1 MTENID
7 DKSPQA
13 RCGFVSVIG
22 LPNAGKSTLMNAM
35 VGAKISIVS
44 RKVQTTRC
52 RVMGIALHD
61 NAQIVMIDTPGIFKP
76 RKTLEKAMVS
86 AALSSFDETDF
97 VIHIVDASVKNAVEN
112 NRLILNALADQ
123 GIDKRK
129 VILALNKVDRL
140 NKPRLLAVAQEMNEA
155 YPYEATFMISALEE
169 KGVPDLA
176 NYLAS
181 ILPEGEWLY
190 PEDQITDMPMRL
202 MAAEITREKIYDLV
216 HQEIPYSVFVE
227 TESWDAQPDG
237 SAKVSQVIYV
247 QKDSQKGIILGKGGS
262 KIKMI
267 GQAAREDLEN
277 LTGGRVHLKT
287 FVKVQENW
295 SERAENY
302 EMFGLDIPRDAV

>member
-1 MTENID
+1 
-7 DKSPQA
+7 
-13 RCGFVSVIG
+13 
-22 LPNAGKSTLMNAM
+22 MNAM

-86 AALSSFDETDF
+86 AALSSFDETDY

-181 ILPEGEWLY
+181 ILPEGAWLY

-302 EMFGLDIPRDAV
+302 EMFGLDIPRDAG

>member
-1 MTENID
+1 MTDTTSND
-7 DKSPQA
+7 SLKT

-22 LPNAGKSTLMNAM
+22 LPNAGKSTLMNAL
-35 VGAKISIVS
+35 VGTKISIVS

-52 RVMGIALHD
+52 RVMGIALHND
-61 NAQIVMIDTPGIFKP
+61 AQIVMIDTPGIFKP

-97 VIHIVDASVKNAVEN
+97 VIHIVDASVKNPAEN
-112 NRLILNALADQ
+112 NRMILNALSDQ
-123 GIDKRK
+123 GIDKSK
-129 VILALNKVDRL
+129 VILVLNKVDRL
-140 NKPRLLAVAQEMNEA
+140 NKPRLLAAAQEMNDA
-155 YPYEATFMISALEE
+155 FPYEATFMVSALEE

-176 NYLAS
+176 DYLAS
-181 ILPEGEWLY
+181 ILPQGEWLY

-202 MAAEITREKIYDLV
+202 VAAEITREKIYDLV

-227 TESWDAQPDG
+227 TESWDVQHDG
-237 SAKVSQVIYV
+237 SAKISQVIYV

-267 GQAAREDLEN
+267 GQAARQDLEDI
-277 LTGGRVHLKT
+277 TGGRVHLKT

-302 EMFGLDIPRDAV
+302 EMFGLDIPRDGR